1 MFVPRNPQVNAKMGF
16 APLKLVDMA
25 VSHVSVKLY
34 PRITATMPVYERAH
48 AFQVNKTALTNLP
61 GMDFGLV
68 LDAFGTQLN
77 SSSTVEGLISD
88 WQRFL
93 KEQWMDFNHH
103 AILFFHKSNG
113 ERIVNTTVAGHPEIL
128 LLVINGSINACR
140 QQDVKF
146 VRVQCSLDLQVLS
159 WLTFTPSARY

>member
-1 MFVPRNPQVNAKMGF
+1 MGF

-68 LDAFGTQLN
+68 LDRFGTQL
-77 SSSTVEGLISD
+77 SSSSIVEGLISD
-88 WQRFL
+88 WQRFF
-93 KEQWMDFNHH
+93 KERWMDFNH
-103 AILFFHKSNG
+103 
-113 ERIVNTTVAGHPEIL
+113 
-128 LLVINGSINACR
+128 LVITSPMASGLITPR
-140 QQDVKF
+140 L
-146 VRVQCSLDLQVLS
+146 LDTRKS
-159 WLTFTPSARY
+159 SSG